1 MKTLRRFLC
10 VVLALA
16 MSLGICSSFAYA
28 KATVTDVKILTPP
41 SKTTFYKGSDWD
53 YGIWQASGEEEEI
66 YWQWE
71 SGKKISFL
79 KNAGSGL
86 YPERGMIDMTKPK
99 RRLPTKKPKI
109 QRVLLLRIYLFRP

>member
-71 SGKKISFL
+71 SGKKISF
-79 KNAGSGL
+79 
-86 YPERGMIDMTKPK
+86 I
-99 RRLPTKKPKI
+99 KI
-109 QRVLLLRIYLFRP
+109 CTFIIPNLITSSNKGIIIIISL